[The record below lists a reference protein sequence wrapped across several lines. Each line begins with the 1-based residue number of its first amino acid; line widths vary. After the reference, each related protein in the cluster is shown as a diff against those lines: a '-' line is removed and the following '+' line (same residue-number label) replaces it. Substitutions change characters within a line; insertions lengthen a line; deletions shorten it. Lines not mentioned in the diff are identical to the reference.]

1 MDYGRTTG
9 QAELGRLTFHQRA
22 LKLKELAQYLNA
34 RREHFYGFSAQT
46 GATKIDSMIDIDG
59 GIGVL
64 FTFGSK
70 GRRELPNSQVVVDGP
85 MEVLSKDGSFVGEHI
100 YTRIPGVA
108 VQINAFNF
116 PVWGMLE
123 KLAPAFLA
131 GVPTIVKPATPTGY
145 VAAAVVKA
153 IIESNI
159 LPEGFAA
166 ADFRFGPGPPGRVW
180 TTATSWRSPAP
191 PPPPIAEIAPQRG
204 AKAGSGSPPR
214 PTPSTPPSSGP
225 DAVPGTPEFDA
236 FIKSVVTEMTVK
248 AGQKCTSIRRTIV
261 PEDLVPTLIAPIG
274 KRIDERVVLGDP
286 RAEGVTMGALA
297 SLEQLADVRAA
308 VQSMLDAGG
317 ELAYG
322 TLDSPSVT
330 SPDGTTG
337 VVEAG
342 AFMSPVVLSW
352 ADAETEAVHSLEAF
366 GPVASVIGYKDL
378 PDAVRLAARGGG
390 SLVATVCTNDPA
402 VARELV
408 TGIAA
413 HHGRVLMLNREDARS
428 LHRPW
433 LAGPAPGPRRSRP
446 GRRRRGTGR
455 HPLGHAPHATH
466 RHPGLAEHAHRHHR
480 RLARRRGPQLHR
492 GHRRHAPVP
501 EGSWPTLRIGDA
513 VRSDLRQVT
522 LEDITAFANS
532 TGDTFYAHTNQEA
545 AEANPFFPGIVAHGY
560 LLLAWAAGLFVEPAP
575 GPVLANYGLENL
587 RFITP
592 VAAGDSI
599 RVTLTAKKITPRETD
614 EYGEVAWDA
623 VLHQPGRRNRGH
635 LRRPDPRGR
644 SSPAPPLRYHFW
656 SPRPRVWGPKVDSA
670 TGVLGFWGFGGAF
683 RESGLGAV
691 VGAVVAAVLFG
702 GRGRLVRQVQVSAG
716 LVDGGLV
723 RRHAVGVRADAVGLF
738 LDQGLLFAE
747 ADGVGLVA

>member
-1 MDYGRTTG
+1 MTTTAAPAVDTVEIVPSFIRGSWWTPDDAGAAGAAPVLDASTGELLAKVSTEGLDLAAVVDYGRTTG
-9 QAELGRLTFHQRA
+9 QVELGTLTFHQRA
-22 LKLKELAQYLNA
+22 LKLKELAQYLNG
-34 RREHFYGFSAQT
+34 RREEFYALSAQT
-46 GATKIDSMIDIDG
+46 GATKIDSIIDIDG

-85 MEVLSKDGSFVGEHI
+85 MEVLSRDGSFAGEHI

-153 IIESNI
+153 IDESGI
-159 LPEGFAA
+159 LPTG
-166 ADFRFGPGPPGRVW
+166 
-180 TTATSWRSPAP
+180 SLQL
-191 PPPPIAEIAPQRG
+191 I
-204 AKAGSGSPPR
+204 SGSVR
-214 PTPSTPPSSGP
+214 TLLDHLDYRDLVAFTGSASTANTLKSHPNVVKGGVRFTSETDSLNAAILGP
-225 DAVPGTPEFDA
+225 DAVKGTPEFDA
-236 FIKSVVTEMTVK
+236 FIKSLVTEMTAK
-248 AGQKCTSIRRTIV
+248 AGQKCTSIRRAIV
-261 PEDLVPTLIAPIG
+261 PQELVADVTAAVG
-274 KRIDERVVLGDP
+274 DRIRERVVLGDP

-322 TLDSPSVT
+322 TLDAPKVT
-330 SPDGTTG
+330 SADGSIG
-337 VVEAG
+337 VVDGG
-342 AFMSPVVLSW
+342 AFMSPVLLSW
-352 ADAETEAVHSLEAF
+352 ANPEAEEVHSLEAF
-366 GPVASVIGYKDL
+366 GPVSSVIGYTDL
-378 PDAVRLAARGGG
+378 ADAVRLAARGGG

-402 VARELV
+402 VAQQLV

-428 LHRPW
+428 STGHGSPVPHLVH
-433 LAGPAPGPRRSRP
+433 GGP
-446 GRRRRGTGR
+446 GRAGGGEELGGIRSVMHHMQRTAIQGSPNMLTAVTGLWHTGADR
-455 HPLGHAPHATH
+455 NFTLETEGQHPFRKSLAT
-466 RHPGLAEHAHRHHR
+466 
-480 RLARRRGPQLHR
+480 LH
-492 GHRRHAPVP
+492 
-501 EGSWPTLRIGDA
+501 IGDA
-513 VRSDLRQVT
+513 IRSELREVS
-522 LEDITAFANS
+522 LEEITKFANS

-545 AEANPFFPGIVAHGY
+545 AAANPFFPGIVAHGY
-560 LLLAWAAGLFVEPAP
+560 LLLSWAAGLFVEPAP

-623 VLHQPGRRNRGH
+623 VLTNQN
-635 LRRPDPRGR
+635 DEI
-644 SSPAPPLRYHFW
+644 
-656 SPRPRVWGPKVDSA
+656 VA
-670 TGVLGFWGFGGAF
+670 TYDVLT
-683 RESGLGAV
+683 
-691 VGAVVAAVLFG
+691 
-702 GRGRLVRQVQVSAG
+702 LV
-716 LVDGGLV
+716 
-723 RRHAVGVRADAVGLF
+723 
-738 LDQGLLFAE
+738 E
-747 ADGVGLVA
+747 K

>member
-1 MDYGRTTG
+1 MTSTAVAPETTAVATVPSYIKDSWWTPAAESAGVPVRDASTGELLATVSTDGLDLAAVVDYGRTTG
-9 QAELGRLTFHQRA
+9 QAGLGKLTFHQRA
-22 LKLKELAQYLNA
+22 LKLKELAQYLNG
-34 RREHFYGFSAQT
+34 RREELYASSAKT

-123 KLAPAFLA
+123 KFAPAFLA

-145 VAAAVVKA
+145 VAAAAVKA
-153 IIESNI
+153 MVESNI
-159 LPEGFAA
+159 LP
-166 ADFRFGPGPPGRVW
+166 
-180 TTATSWRSPAP
+180 
-191 PPPPIAEIAPQRG
+191 
-204 AKAGSGSPPR
+204 AGSLQLISGSAR
-214 PTPSTPPSSGP
+214 TLMDELDYRDLMAFTGSASTANSLKSHRNVIEGGVRFTSETDSLNAAILGP

-236 FIKSVVTEMTVK
+236 FIKAVVTEMTVK
-248 AGQKCTSIRRTIV
+248 AGQKCTSIRRIIV
-261 PEDLVPTLIAPIG
+261 PQELTAEVSAAVG
-274 KRIDERVVLGDP
+274 ARITERVVVGDP

-330 SPDGTTG
+330 SVGGTVG
-337 VVEAG
+337 VVEDG
-342 AFMSPVVLSW
+342 AFMSPVLLSW
-352 ADAETEAVHSLEAF
+352 ADAEAEEVHSLEAF
-366 GPVASVIGYKDL
+366 GPVSSVIGYTDL
-378 PDAVRLAARGGG
+378 ADAIRLAARGAG
-390 SLVATVCTNDPA
+390 SLVASVCTNDPS

-413 HHGRVLMLNREDARS
+413 HHGRVHMLNREDARS
-428 LHRPW
+428 STGHGSPVPHLVH
-433 LAGPAPGPRRSRP
+433 GGP
-446 GRRRRGTGR
+446 GRAGGGEELGGIRSVLHHMQRTAIQGSPNMLTAVTGVWHTGADRNFTVETEGT
-455 HPLGHAPHATH
+455 HPFRKSLAT
-466 RHPGLAEHAHRHHR
+466 
-480 RLARRRGPQLHR
+480 LH
-492 GHRRHAPVP
+492 
-501 EGSWPTLRIGDA
+501 IGDA
-513 VRSDLRQVT
+513 VRSGLRQVT

-545 AEANPFFPGIVAHGY
+545 AAANPFFPGIVAHGY
-560 LLLAWAAGLFVEPAP
+560 LLLSWAAGLFVEPAP

-623 VLHQPGRRNRGH
+623 VLTNQN
-635 LRRPDPRGR
+635 DEIVA
-644 SSPAPPLRYHFW
+644 SY
-656 SPRPRVWGPKVDSA
+656 D
-670 TGVLGFWGFGGAF
+670 VLT
-683 RESGLGAV
+683 
-691 VGAVVAAVLFG
+691 
-702 GRGRLVRQVQVSAG
+702 LV
-716 LVDGGLV
+716 
-723 RRHAVGVRADAVGLF
+723 
-738 LDQGLLFAE
+738 E
-747 ADGVGLVA
+747 K

>member
-1 MDYGRTTG
+1 MTTTAVPTIDTVEIVPSFIRGSWWTPDAASAAGAAPVLDASTGELLAKVSTEGLDLAGVVDYSRTTG
-9 QAELGRLTFHQRA
+9 QAELGTLTFHQRA
-22 LKLKELAQYLNA
+22 LKLKELAQYLNG
-34 RREHFYGFSAQT
+34 RREEFYALSAQT

-70 GRRELPNSQVVVDGP
+70 GRRELPNAQVVVDGP
-85 MEVLSKDGSFVGEHI
+85 MEVLSRDGSFAGEHI

-153 IIESNI
+153 IDESGI
-159 LPEGFAA
+159 LPKG
-166 ADFRFGPGPPGRVW
+166 
-180 TTATSWRSPAP
+180 SLQL
-191 PPPPIAEIAPQRG
+191 I
-204 AKAGSGSPPR
+204 SGSVR
-214 PTPSTPPSSGP
+214 TLLDHLDYRDLVAFTGSASTANTLKSHPNVVKGGVRFTSETDSLNAAILGP
-225 DAVPGTPEFDA
+225 DAVKGTPEFDA
-236 FIKSVVTEMTVK
+236 FIKSLVTEMTAK
-248 AGQKCTSIRRTIV
+248 AGQKCTSIRRAIV
-261 PEDLVPTLIAPIG
+261 PQELVADVVAAVG
-274 KRIDERVVLGDP
+274 DRVRERVVLGDP

-322 TLDSPSVT
+322 TLDAPKVT
-330 SPDGTTG
+330 SADGSVG
-337 VVEAG
+337 VVDGG
-342 AFMSPVVLSW
+342 AFMSPVLLSW
-352 ADAETEAVHSLEAF
+352 ANPEAEEVHSLEAF
-366 GPVASVIGYKDL
+366 GPVSSVIGYTDL
-378 PDAVRLAARGGG
+378 ADAVRLAARGGG
-390 SLVATVCTNDPA
+390 SLVASVCTNDPE

-428 LHRPW
+428 STGHGSPVPHLVH
-433 LAGPAPGPRRSRP
+433 GGP
-446 GRRRRGTGR
+446 GRAGGGEELGGIRSVMHHMQRTAIQGSPNMLTAVTGLWHTGADR
-455 HPLGHAPHATH
+455 NFTLETEGQHPFRKSLAT
-466 RHPGLAEHAHRHHR
+466 
-480 RLARRRGPQLHR
+480 LH
-492 GHRRHAPVP
+492 
-501 EGSWPTLRIGDA
+501 IGDA
-513 VRSDLRQVT
+513 IRSELREVS
-522 LEDITAFANS
+522 LEEITKFANS

-560 LLLAWAAGLFVEPAP
+560 LLLSWAAGLFVEPAP

-623 VLHQPGRRNRGH
+623 VLTNQN
-635 LRRPDPRGR
+635 DEI
-644 SSPAPPLRYHFW
+644 
-656 SPRPRVWGPKVDSA
+656 VA
-670 TGVLGFWGFGGAF
+670 TYDVLT
-683 RESGLGAV
+683 
-691 VGAVVAAVLFG
+691 
-702 GRGRLVRQVQVSAG
+702 LV
-716 LVDGGLV
+716 
-723 RRHAVGVRADAVGLF
+723 
-738 LDQGLLFAE
+738 E
-747 ADGVGLVA
+747 K